1 MKLYYTP
8 GACSM
13 APHIA
18 LREAGLNFDL
28 ERVDLQGRKTETGA
42 DYTTVNPKGYV
53 PALKLD
59 NGELL
64 TEAAVLLQYIAD
76 QKPESGLIPKA
87 GTLERYRVQE
97 WLHFIATELHK
108 SFGGLFNPAATED
121 MRKASMDNIT
131 RRFGYVDSKLGG
143 DGFLTG
149 PQFTVADAYLCTVL
163 GWCNFLKLDLSP
175 WPKLGAYAGRVTSR
189 PKVLETLK
197 AEGLM

>member
-13 APHIA
+13 AAHIA

-28 ERVDLQGRKTETGA
+28 ERVDLQGHKTETGA
-42 DYTTVNPKGYV
+42 DYTSINPKGYV

-64 TEAAVLLQYIAD
+64 TEAAVVLQYIAD
-76 QKPESGLIPKA
+76 QKPDAGLIPAA
-87 GTLERYRVQE
+87 GTPERYRVQE

-108 SFGGLFNPAATED
+108 SFGALFNPAASED
-121 MRKASMDNIT
+121 MKKASMDNIT
-131 RRFGYVDSKLGG
+131 RRFGYIDGKLGD

-149 PQFTVADAYLCTVL
+149 AQFTVADAYLCTVL
-163 GWCNFLKLDLSP
+163 GWCTFLGIDLKP
-175 WPKLGAYAGRVTSR
+175 WPKLAAFAGRASSR